1 MWNLLVVEDEQIVR
15 VGLRYMMKWDV
26 YNVCWK
32 GEASSGE
39 EALRLMETEDF
50 HILLTDIRMPGID
63 GLRFA
68 KQVRQRYPD
77 VQIIFLSSYGDF
89 DYAKEALRIGAV
101 DYLHKLTMDEI
112 EIGAALTK
120 AVQALQTTMGAK
132 VGPSAEEANDFLLSL
147 LDDYMMPDHPHLA
160 GLELDMLEQGGW
172 LTVLRKRED
181 GSADGDEDHLQF
193 RAMQYLIAERVN
205 KGWGGLVF
213 HRSYREIIWIAPA
226 RGATG
231 GDEGLAE
238 FLARLKQKVMEL
250 LNVALVYSTS
260 ATQPGI
266 KRLPQAYLAALLEL
280 PSDDHTDNY
289 IVRKAK
295 QLIDR
300 HLLEDVTLANVAE
313 QAHVSQGYL
322 SRIFLKEMGENFS
335 DYIIRRKLEHAQKLL
350 RETNRKIYEI
360 TADIGYSNPQYFSKL
375 FKERIGVTPFEYR
388 NQ

>member
-15 VGLRYMMKWDV
+15 VGLRYMMKWDG
-26 YNVCWK
+26 YEVCWK
-32 GEASSGE
+32 AEASNGE
-39 EALRLMETEDF
+39 EALRLLETEDI
-50 HILLTDIRMPGID
+50 HILLTDIRMPGMD
-63 GLRFA
+63 GLSFA
-68 KQVRQRYPD
+68 KQVRQRYPGI
-77 VQIIFLSSYGDF
+77 QIIFLSSYGDF

-120 AVQALQTTMGAK
+120 AVQALQATMEAK

-147 LDDYMMPDHPHLA
+147 LDDYMMPDHPHLE
-160 GLELDMLEQGGW
+160 GLDLDMLEQGGW

-181 GSADGDEDHLQF
+181 GAVDGDEDHLQF

-205 KGWGGLVF
+205 KGWGGFVF

-226 RGATG
+226 RPAAG
-231 GDEGLAE
+231 GDEGLAD
-238 FLARLKQKVMEL
+238 FLARLRQKVMEL
-250 LNVALVYSTS
+250 LNVTLVYSTS
-260 ATQPGI
+260 PAQPGI
-266 KRLPQAYLAALLEL
+266 KLLPKAYLAALLEL

-300 HLLEDVTLANVAE
+300 HLLEDVTLAHVAE